1 MDYPQ
6 MVKRSVEEED
16 RRLSLIVIELANAVF
31 GFFYEGDEERAGTIA
46 LSLPKTNTSPSVS
59 SIVIGVRNATAARL
73 LAEFLAQRYLK
84 MAFASVFTH
93 QENDFTTNQRLL
105 KLAQGIETKGKET

>member
-1 MDYPQ
+1 MGYPKI
-6 MVKRSVEEED
+6 MRRSGEEED
-16 RRLSLIVIELANAVF
+16 PRLSLTVIELANVVF

-46 LSLPKTNTSPSVS
+46 LSLPKMNTSLGVS
-59 SIVIGVRNATAARL
+59 SIVMGVRNATVARL